1 VTNPS
6 TLIADKPVGTGT
18 SSQPADLPYWPTYQG
33 MSPSQRATYLNWL
46 ADGRKN
52 GDLPVGYPFVFFYG
66 LERRLLEGKNRSQ
79 IRHEL
84 LRLLGL
90 FGNNRSFR
98 TYAINLQ
105 TFDVV
110 RNLWEL
116 TPGEV
121 IKFVPLSVHRNPT
134 TREALSVTLASFSIH
149 EEPLPATLAFETAKR
164 HPQST
169 NSVVLDRARDE
180 SKHLFAH
187 KYKRKYVEGLQV
199 TAQSHKQLEYNPA
212 SSSVSKELR
221 LAGEDVE
228 LRVPYPDP
236 LATPGQFAGSVEI
249 LEECIDEL
257 RSYSREVRD
266 SPDEELT
273 VEKWLALP
281 IELQRE
287 APHPKQSKWDSMIGD
302 HLGDD
307 GIVRLTARKLL
318 EFCDLSQRNTLKRT
332 QCRKIADVAK
342 GMGFSIEPDPYLLPQ
357 SWSIDDKVALIQSE
371 YTSGSQRPVF
381 KVGALLVYLAL
392 YIASADNE
400 VDTSE
405 LEVINRTI
413 EHMLDLRSDERRRLE
428 ALSEVLV
435 NADQNMRGVSKR
447 ISKIFEQEHRE
458 VLANLLLRVAAADN
472 ELDSSEETYLERA
485 FDALGLDPDEGIRR
499 VQHAV
504 EPNDQLERPRT
515 VREGEE
521 TKGERIPPRDA
532 PTDSASTDES
542 SVALDSER
550 IAQIKRETR
559 DVAEL
564 LGNEIGDPDERPA
577 TSSPSAESPSD
588 LQSPELQDGPDVSP
602 HADTSDS
609 AAPTDASSTGNGE
622 FVELDERYHPFLRD
636 LQSQSEWTPEE
647 YRNRAREY
655 GLMAAA
661 ATSAINEWADENY
674 SEFLIR
680 ESDVYEIRTE
690 LIEED
695 YG

>member
-1 VTNPS
+1 
-6 TLIADKPVGTGT
+6 
-18 SSQPADLPYWPTYQG
+18 
-33 MSPSQRATYLNWL
+33 MSPAQRATYLDWL
-46 ADGRKN
+46 ADGRKD
-52 GDLPVGYPFVFFYG
+52 GDLPVGYAFVFFYG
-66 LERRLLEGKNRSQ
+66 LERRLLEGKNRPQ
-79 IRHEL
+79 IRDEL

-90 FGNNRSFR
+90 FGDNRSFR
-98 TYAINLQ
+98 TYVINLQ

-110 RNLWEL
+110 RNLWDL
-116 TPGEV
+116 TPSEV
-121 IKFVPLSVHRNPT
+121 TKFVPLSVHRTAT
-134 TREALSVTLASFSIH
+134 TREALSVTLASFSIN
-149 EEPLPATLAFETAKR
+149 EEPLPAALAFETAKR

-180 SKHLFAH
+180 SKHLFAQ
-187 KYKRKYVEGLQV
+187 KYKRKYGDGLQV
-199 TAQSHKQLEYNPA
+199 TAPSHKQLEYKPA

-221 LAGEDVE
+221 LAGENVD

-266 SPDEELT
+266 SSDEDLT
-273 VEKWLALP
+273 VEKWQALP

-287 APHPKQSKWDSMIGD
+287 VPHPKQSKWDSMIGE

-318 EFCDLSQRNTLKRT
+318 EFCELPQRDTLKRT
-332 QCRKIADVAK
+332 QCRKIADVAQ

-357 SWSIDDKVALIQSE
+357 TWEIDDGVALIQSE
-371 YTSGSQRPVF
+371 YTSDSQRPVF

-392 YIASADNE
+392 YIASADNQ
-400 VDTSE
+400 VDASE

-413 EHMLDLRSDERRRLE
+413 EDMLDLRSDERRRLE
-428 ALSEVLV
+428 ALSAALV

-447 ISKIFEQEHRE
+447 ISENFEQEHRE

-499 VQHAV
+499 VQQAV
-504 EPNDQLERPRT
+504 EPDDQLESPRT
-515 VREGEE
+515 VRQGEE
-521 TKGERIPPRDA
+521 TEGERIPPRDA

-542 SVALDSER
+542 SVTLDSER

-564 LGNEIGDPDERPA
+564 LGNEIGDRNERPA
-577 TSSPSAESPSD
+577 TSSPSPEGTSG
-588 LQSPELQDGPDVSP
+588 LQSPENEDGPDGSRDE
-602 HADTSDS
+602 DTSGLV
-609 AAPTDASSTGNGE
+609 APSDASSKEDGE
-622 FVELDERYHPFLRD
+622 FVDLDERYHPFVRD
-636 LQSQSEWTPEE
+636 LQSRSEWTPEE

-661 ATSAINEWADENY
+661 ATSAINEWADEKY